1 MIKNKGLKVMSSIIV
16 TLVTFFVGSA
26 LAERVARDNKGE
38 GYVFIGGSVKEI
50 IVSESVVEENRKLIG
65 WERKKREPIE
75 TKLRRLMKKEE
86 MIQNDYIK
94 QRQELERIKKEQE
107 WRQEQ
112 ERSQEQERMR
122 EQEKRQEQDR
132 IKKEDWFR

>member
-1 MIKNKGLKVMSSIIV
+1 MHYLHNKEEDSMIKNKGLKVMFSIIV

-94 QRQELERIKKEQE
+94 QRQELERIKKE
-107 WRQEQ
+107 
-112 ERSQEQERMR
+112 
-122 EQEKRQEQDR
+122 
-132 IKKEDWFR
+132 DWFR

>member
-1 MIKNKGLKVMSSIIV
+1 MIKNKGLKVMFSIIV

-112 ERSQEQERMR
+112 ERRQEQEEMQ
-122 EQEKRQEQDR
+122 EQEKRQEQER

>member
-26 LAERVARDNKGE
+26 LAERVTRVNKGE

-50 IVSESVVEENRKLIG
+50 IVSKSVVEENRKLIG

-122 EQEKRQEQDR
+122 EQEKRQERDR

>member
-26 LAERVARDNKGE
+26 LAERVARDNTEK

-50 IVSESVVEENRKLIG
+50 TVSESVVEENRKLIG
-65 WERKKREPIE
+65 WERRRKDISKEE
-75 TKLRRLMKKEE
+75 QLRRLRIKQE

-94 QRQELERIKKEQE
+94 RRQELER
-107 WRQEQ
+107 RQEQ
-112 ERSQEQERMR
+112 EELERRQKQEEEQ
-122 EQEKRQEQDR
+122 EQEKRQEQQR